1 MTGEEG
7 SSSLRPIAY
16 ADRGGRAIVTLKTVA
31 ELATFV
37 VRCVAAVLL
46 AYLLAGAAQL
56 QHPLWAC
63 IFALITSQDSV
74 SAPFVKTVGGRV
86 IGTII
91 GAIVGVAVGVAAT
104 RIGLATV
111 LQLAIAVLICAL
123 FAWRRPAVQLCLW
136 TAPIVL
142 LSATPGESIITVGFD
157 RGCEVLIGVLVGGLM
172 HFAAQNLEA
181 RPRWRGGP
189 R

>member
-1 MTGEEG
+1 M
-7 SSSLRPIAY
+7 
-16 ADRGGRAIVTLKTVA
+16 TLKTVA
-31 ELATFV
+31 ELAAFV

-46 AYLLAGAAQL
+46 AYLLASAVRL
-56 QHPLWAC
+56 PHPLWAC

-74 SAPFVKTVGGRV
+74 SAPFVKTVGGRL

-91 GAIVGVAVGVAAT
+91 GVIVGVAVGVAAS

-142 LSATPGESIITVGFD
+142 LSATPAESIITVGFD
-157 RGCEVLIGVLVGGLM
+157 RGCEVLIGVLVGGLI
-172 HFAAQNLEA
+172 HVAAQKLDA
-181 RPRWRGGP
+181 RTDGRGGP